1 MAPRTV
7 AAALAGE
14 ALFWRLSQL
23 RSQPGRSGPVI
34 RGRIRAAS
42 RRSRSRSGGCSN
54 LACFSSQPA
63 RGCRDQRAGPLFII
77 TRPAASPHPAG
88 AALSSLARSNSLS
101 LARSL
106 FSLSRALS
114 LSSRPHHNASTRRR
128 PQARQSSTAVPW
140 AWTVATVLA
149 TGLAWAAALPPPA
162 VTEALV
168 AVSSGVRCRRRR
180 PAKAEAVPARP
191 SHRRRCARA
200 DAVVAH
206 VEQWYPHCCWPWAL
220 RRVEVGLPPPPPP
233 PLQLALAEPAAAA
246 RERRHRQV
254 AAWAEPAGCL
264 RIDERVHTQTSR
276 QRITRACR
284 HTAAQHGDR

>member
-1 MAPRTV
+1 M
-7 AAALAGE
+7 
-14 ALFWRLSQL
+14 
-23 RSQPGRSGPVI
+23 
-34 RGRIRAAS
+34 
-42 RRSRSRSGGCSN
+42 CSN

-77 TRPAASPHPAG
+77 TRPAASPRPAG

-101 LARSL
+101 LSRSLSL
-106 FSLSRALS
+106 FSPTPQRVDTPTPTSPPKLHCCS
-114 LSSRPHHNASTRRR
+114 LGLDCGY
-128 PQARQSSTAVPW
+128 
-140 AWTVATVLA
+140 VATVLA

-206 VEQWYPHCCWPWAL
+206 VEQWHPHCCWPWAL

>member
-1 MAPRTV
+1 VAPRTV

-14 ALFWRLSQL
+14 ALFWRDQ
-23 RSQPGRSGPVI
+23 G
-34 RGRIRAAS
+34 RGRIRAS
-42 RRSRSRSGGCSN
+42 KRSRSRSVLEPCV
-54 LACFSSQPA
+54 LLFS
-63 RGCRDQRAGPLFII
+63 
-77 TRPAASPHPAG
+77 AG
-88 AALSSLARSNSLS
+88 ARLPRSTRGPTLYNYAPRRIPAPRRRGSLFS
-101 LARSL
+101 RSL
-106 FSLSRALS
+106 KLSLSRALS
-114 LSSRPHHNASTRRR
+114 LLSLSRSLSLFSPT
-128 PQARQSSTAVPW
+128 PQRVDTPTPTSPPKLHCCSLGLDCGY
-140 AWTVATVLA
+140 VATVLA

-206 VEQWYPHCCWPWAL
+206 VEQWHPHCCWPWAL